1 MEFKDGEAVGANVGG
16 AGDDDGTELGA
27 GVGVTGVGRLDGC
40 DDTDGFAV
48 GAGEMIDGVVDSSED
63 AADIGRG
70 DIVGNK
76 VGVELVVDIVGDFV
90 ALLSLLVG
98 GIVAAL
104 S

>member
-48 GAGEMIDGVVDSSED
+48 GAGEMIDGVVDS
-63 AADIGRG
+63 

-76 VGVELVVDIVGDFV
+76 VGVELVGDVV

-104 S
+104 P